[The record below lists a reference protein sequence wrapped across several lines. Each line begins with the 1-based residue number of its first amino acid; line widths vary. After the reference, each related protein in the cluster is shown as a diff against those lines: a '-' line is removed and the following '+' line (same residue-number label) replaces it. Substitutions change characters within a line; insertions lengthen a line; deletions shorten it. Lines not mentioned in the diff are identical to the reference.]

1 MTHRSASDR
10 GSWRL
15 VARRD
20 FWVRLRDR
28 GFLISTIITLS
39 VLSVLIVL
47 RAVGGESQPSYDLGG
62 IGGER
67 LAQQAAAFGDAL
79 QPKVRITVHT
89 YDDLA
94 AAEAAVRAGEVD
106 AAVAGDELIG
116 DASVPGQLRQIVQ
129 GVAVADRIAAM
140 LDRYDVT
147 PEDRAAILS
156 DEDPLDVRTLEAVD
170 EDRDENGAY
179 AFIGVLLLYG
189 QLFGYGVWIATGVIE
204 EKSSRVVEI
213 LLAAI
218 RPRQLMAGKI
228 VGIGLL
234 GLAQLVVIAI
244 FAIALA
250 LILGALPA
258 SETPVAIALLVIG
271 WFVLGFAFYAG
282 LFAVAGSL
290 VSRME
295 ELQNALTPL
304 NLVILVSFFISIG
317 ALESPDSTLSV
328 VASIL
333 PFSSALAMPV
343 RMALGA
349 AEAWQ
354 VALAVLLLL
363 GGIAVLIPLSGR
375 LYAGAILRTGGRVKL
390 KDAWRAQA

>member
-1 MTHRSASDR
+1 
-10 GSWRL
+10 
-15 VARRD
+15 
-20 FWVRLRDR
+20 
-28 GFLISTIITLS
+28 
-39 VLSVLIVL
+39 
-47 RAVGGESQPSYDLGG
+47 
-62 IGGER
+62 
-67 LAQQAAAFGDAL
+67 
-79 QPKVRITVHT
+79 
-89 YDDLA
+89 
-94 AAEAAVRAGEVD
+94 
-106 AAVAGDELIG
+106 
-116 DASVPGQLRQIVQ
+116 
-129 GVAVADRIAAM
+129 
-140 LDRYDVT
+140 
-147 PEDRAAILS
+147 
-156 DEDPLDVRTLEAVD
+156 
-170 EDRDENGAY
+170 
-179 AFIGVLLLYG
+179 
-189 QLFGYGVWIATGVIE
+189 
-204 EKSSRVVEI
+204 
-213 LLAAI
+213 
-218 RPRQLMAGKI
+218 MAGKI

-258 SETPVAIALLVIG
+258 SETPVAVALLVIG